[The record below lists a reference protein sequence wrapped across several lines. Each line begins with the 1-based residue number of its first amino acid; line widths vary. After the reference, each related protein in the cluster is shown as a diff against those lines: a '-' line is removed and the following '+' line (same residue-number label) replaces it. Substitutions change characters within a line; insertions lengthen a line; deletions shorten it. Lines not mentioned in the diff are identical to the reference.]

1 MYRHG
6 QQEIEKVTE
15 VIASGSWFRYY
26 GTDRHGKTVT
36 QLEKQLADFTGAG
49 HVLATNSGT
58 GALICSL
65 AALGIGPGDEVIV
78 PGYTFIASAAAVLAV
93 GAVPVI
99 VEIDETLTIDP
110 KSIEA
115 AISPR
120 TRAVMPVH
128 MLGYPSDMDT
138 LMAIARKHDI
148 KVVEDA
154 AQAVGG
160 EYKGRKLGAIGD
172 MGCFSL
178 QWHKIISTGEG
189 GCVLT
194 DDQTSYERAVIM
206 HDDAHCFRAIDQ
218 GVPAFPGMNLRM
230 SEVAGALGCAQI
242 NRLPSLI
249 RDLRDTR
256 RRMVETL
263 GDIAPFRIA
272 PSSDAA
278 GIAGTNITLQ
288 APDRETA
295 QRFAGKTGMGSVLN
309 TKATNWHI
317 YYHWDYILEKRSA
330 NGKGWPWKFEGWESP
345 VKYHKNMCPNTLD
358 ILQRSFNIG
367 VNPEADT
374 ESIEKMTETIT
385 RGVREVG

>member
-6 QQEIEKVTE
+6 QEEVDQVSD

-36 QLEKQLADFTGAG
+36 HLERRLADYTGAN
-49 HVLATNSGT
+49 HALATSSGT

-65 AALGIGPGDEVIV
+65 AALGIGPGDEVVV
-78 PGYTFIASAAAVLAV
+78 PGYTFIATAAAVLAV

-99 VEIDETLTIDP
+99 VEIDESLTINP
-110 KSIEA
+110 ASFEA

-128 MLGYPSDMDT
+128 MLGYPCDMDA
-138 LMAIARKHDI
+138 LSAIARKHDL

-194 DDQTSYERAVIM
+194 DDPTCYERAVIM

-218 GVPAFPGMNLRM
+218 GVAAFPGMNLRM

-242 NRLPSLI
+242 ERLPVLI
-249 RDLRDTR
+249 RDLRDSR
-256 RRMVETL
+256 RRLVEAL
-263 GDIAPFRIA
+263 GDMAPFRIA
-272 PSSDAA
+272 PSHDDA
-278 GIAGTNITLQ
+278 GMAGTTVTLQ
-288 APDRETA
+288 APDRESA
-295 QRFAGKTGMGSVLN
+295 RIFAEKTGMGSVLN
-309 TKATNWHI
+309 TQATNWHI

-345 VKYHKNMCPNTLD
+345 VNYSKDMCPQTLD
-358 ILQRSFNIG
+358 ILQRSFNVAI
-367 VNPEADT
+367 NPDADKEA
-374 ESIEKMTETIT
+374 IEQIAEKIAA
-385 RGVREVG
+385 GIPS